1 MLAALHKNLPT
12 PSRIISTFWAST
24 VVIRAGRL
32 PDIAISIRGGLGDD
46 IICGVVARELRK
58 RGAQR
63 VWQFTRFRDLFAGNS
78 DLVAVPEDPRVHRLC
93 NLIGVRHLEL
103 TYSHPPPT
111 HIIGAMCAMAGI
123 RGEVELDPRIF
134 LSEKEKEAGKRVPG
148 RQIAIQSANLQAH
161 WPVRNKQWPVERF
174 QMVTDALKHDFNLV
188 QLGVPSDPP
197 LQGALDL
204 RGKTTPRQSAGILAA
219 SHAFIGLVGA
229 LMHMARAVDC
239 RSVIVYG
246 GREHPLQSGYAANEN
261 LYWNGAC
268 APCWEA
274 NACDFDRICM
284 TQITPEAVISAAR
297 RLAEL
302 SGEPLSV
309 DRLTV

>member
-1 MLAALHKNLPT
+1 
-12 PSRIISTFWAST
+12 
-24 VVIRAGRL
+24 
-32 PDIAISIRGGLGDD
+32 
-46 IICGVVARELRK
+46 
-58 RGAQR
+58 
-63 VWQFTRFRDLFAGNS
+63 
-78 DLVAVPEDPRVHRLC
+78 
-93 NLIGVRHLEL
+93 
-103 TYSHPPPT
+103 
-111 HIIGAMCAMAGI
+111 MCAMAGI
-123 RGEVELDPRIF
+123 RGEVELFPKIF
-134 LSEKEKEAGKRVPG
+134 LSEEEKQARKRVPG

-174 QMVTDALKHDFNLV
+174 QMVADALKHHFNLV

-219 SHAFIGLVGA
+219 SHVFVGLVGA

-246 GREHPLQSGYAANEN
+246 GREHPLQSGYTANEN
-261 LYWNGAC
+261 LYWDGPC

-274 NACDFDRICM
+274 SACDFDRLCM
-284 TQITPEAVISAAR
+284 KEIAPEAVVSAAR
-297 RLAEL
+297 RLAEC
-302 SGEPLSV
+302 SGEPLAV